1 MIRAALILNI
11 CAWMVF
17 SSSAFAA
24 QDNRTSWQ
32 RIVTEDREFSI
43 LIPGEPKTYQG
54 PDVLFDNGVR
64 LSNVQVYGSCVR
76 GLAFLIEIY
85 DSSNPKKGLN
95 GLLDRRRNVQSFERD
110 ISLNGF
116 SGKQY
121 RGSWKDVYSNIQY
134 FTSKKRIYVVQ
145 LVARDEKNPAIQ
157 LFLSSLKLGSMN
169 NDPGSQNPPD
179 LEGLPTG
186 SDSHQVFKDSEL
198 TTPAIM
204 LWMPKPSY
212 SPQAIQKHVKGVVTL
227 RCVLSATGEV
237 TDITVLKGLGNGLD
251 EKAIEAAKSVLFMP
265 AERDGHPVS
274 QYAQFQFSFN
284 AGL

>member
-1 MIRAALILNI
+1 MI
-11 CAWMVF
+11 
-17 SSSAFAA
+17 SSPAFAA
-24 QDNRTSWQ
+24 QDNRTGWQ
-32 RIVTEDREFSI
+32 RIVTEDKEFSI
-43 LIPGEPKTYQG
+43 LIGGEPKIYHR
-54 PDVLFDNGVR
+54 PDVLFGNGAR
-64 LSNVQVYGSCVR
+64 LSNGHVYGSCTR

-85 DSSNPKKGLN
+85 DSSNPGKGLN
-95 GLLDRRRNVQSFERD
+95 ALLDGRRDAQSFEHD

-121 RGSWKDVYSNIQY
+121 RGNWKGVYSNIQY

-169 NDPGSQNPPD
+169 KDPGSQNLID

-186 SDSHQVFKDSEL
+186 GESHQVFKDSEL
-198 TTPAIM
+198 TASAIV
-204 LWMPKPSY
+204 LWIPKPGN

-227 RCVLSATGEV
+227 RCVLSGTGEV
-237 TDITVLKGLGNGLD
+237 TDITVLKSLGHGLD
-251 EKAIEAAKSVLFMP
+251 EKAIEAAKAILFMP
-265 AERDGHPVS
+265 AEKDGHPVS
-274 QYAQFQFSFN
+274 QYAQFEYNFN